1 MRGVAV
7 ASRSITDRPAF
18 LRVLATVAATVLTLC
33 AIAFAVDLP
42 SALGVSLFTEQYL
55 AFVFGSAL
63 TLAYLTTA
71 GPSTFSVIFNTIL
84 AGLGLVASLYIAVRY
99 PDIVNELVYKPL
111 DGLII
116 SVILMVLTIE
126 AVRRLTGW
134 GLTAIVILFILYALV
149 GHLLPFGMTRQ
160 TLWDRLAIYI
170 VMDTNGLLGLPLMV
184 SSVTVFA
191 FIIMGQLL
199 LRSGGGAFFNDL
211 ALSLVGRRRGG
222 AAKIA
227 VVSSFFFGSVS
238 GSAVA
243 NVAASG
249 VVTLPLMRRAG
260 YQPKMA
266 AAVEALA
273 STGGQ
278 LAPPIMGAA
287 AFLMAEFLQI
297 SYGTVV
303 LAAIVPSALYYL
315 SIYFYV
321 DNHAAKTGLQ
331 MPEDVEIRPLGKI
344 LREGWQF
351 LAPFALLI
359 YALFGLNW
367 RPELAA
373 CASALLLAVFA
384 IVLPY
389 RGQRSP
395 MLDLLRAIPESGKGM
410 IEIVVISAAAGMVI
424 GVLNISGLS
433 FSLTLALVQ
442 MAKGS
447 LILLLIVAALV
458 SLVLGMG
465 MPTVGVYVLLASLIG
480 PALVQ
485 AGVNPIAAHMFLLYF
500 GMLSMITPPV
510 ALASFTAATI
520 AGSRP
525 METGFAAVRMG
536 WVSYLIPF
544 VMVLDPGLVMVG
556 SWFEIVRTGLSAL
569 VGVWFMNGAIYGFLR
584 RPLVRWERAVLV
596 VAAVVAIVPMHVVV
610 GVDYVPNLVALIV
623 GFATVFS
630 PTFLQGRALKS
641 DRKTQQGRL

>member
-1 MRGVAV
+1 
-7 ASRSITDRPAF
+7 
-18 LRVLATVAATVLTLC
+18 
-33 AIAFAVDLP
+33 
-42 SALGVSLFTEQYL
+42 
-55 AFVFGSAL
+55 
-63 TLAYLTTA
+63 
-71 GPSTFSVIFNTIL
+71 
-84 AGLGLVASLYIAVRY
+84 SLYIAVRY

>member
-1 MRGVAV
+1 M

>member
-1 MRGVAV
+1 M

-623 GFATVFS
+623 GFVTVFS

>member
-1 MRGVAV
+1 M
-7 ASRSITDRPAF
+7 
-18 LRVLATVAATVLTLC
+18 
-33 AIAFAVDLP
+33 
-42 SALGVSLFTEQYL
+42 
-55 AFVFGSAL
+55 
-63 TLAYLTTA
+63 
-71 GPSTFSVIFNTIL
+71 
-84 AGLGLVASLYIAVRY
+84 
-99 PDIVNELVYKPL
+99 
-111 DGLII
+111 
-116 SVILMVLTIE
+116 
-126 AVRRLTGW
+126 
-134 GLTAIVILFILYALV
+134 
-149 GHLLPFGMTRQ
+149 
-160 TLWDRLAIYI
+160 
-170 VMDTNGLLGLPLMV
+170 
-184 SSVTVFA
+184 
-191 FIIMGQLL
+191 
-199 LRSGGGAFFNDL
+199 
-211 ALSLVGRRRGG
+211 
-222 AAKIA
+222 
-227 VVSSFFFGSVS
+227 
-238 GSAVA
+238 
-243 NVAASG
+243 
-249 VVTLPLMRRAG
+249 
-260 YQPKMA
+260 
-266 AAVEALA
+266 
-273 STGGQ
+273 
-278 LAPPIMGAA
+278 
-287 AFLMAEFLQI
+287 
-297 SYGTVV
+297 

-623 GFATVFS
+623 GFVTVFS